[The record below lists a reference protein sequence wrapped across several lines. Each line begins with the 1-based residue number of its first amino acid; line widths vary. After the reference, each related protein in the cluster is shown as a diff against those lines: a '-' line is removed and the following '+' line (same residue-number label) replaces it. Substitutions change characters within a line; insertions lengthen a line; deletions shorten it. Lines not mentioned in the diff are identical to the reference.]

1 MRTAALIVAAG
12 SGTRFGGDRPKQY
25 CPLGGEPVLRRTVRA
40 FLSHPAIDVVLVA
53 ISPDHAEMY
62 AQATAGLA
70 LPAPVHGGASRQASV
85 RAGLERLAAG
95 ADPPDLVLVHD
106 GARPMVDG
114 ATIERVVLA
123 LGDAPAAVAAVPVVD
138 TLKRAADGRVAGTV
152 DRTGLWQAQTPQG
165 FRFADILDAH
175 RRFADAGATDDAALA
190 ELAGLP
196 VALVPGSPEN
206 LKVTAS
212 DDLARAERLLGGPE
226 FRTGIGYDV
235 HRFGPGDHVMV
246 CGVRVPHDRG
256 VEAHSDGDVG
266 LHALTDALLGT
277 IAAGDIGVH
286 FPPSDPRWRGA
297 ASDLFLRHA
306 VEMVHARGGR
316 VVSADV
322 TVVCERPKVGPH
334 RAAMSE
340 RMAAL
345 LGVPPDRASVKAT
358 TSEGMGFTGRGEGIA
373 AQAVCTVRFG

>member
-12 SGTRFGGDRPKQY
+12 AGSRFGGDRPKQY
-25 CPLGGEPVLRRTVRA
+25 RMLAGEPVLRRTVRA
-40 FLSHPAIDVVLVA
+40 FLSHPDVDGVLVA
-53 ISPDHAEMY
+53 VSAGHEAMY
-62 AQATAGLA
+62 ADAVAGLE
-70 LPAPVHGGASRQASV
+70 LPPPVHGGATRQESV
-85 RAGLERLAAG
+85 RAGLERMAAEG
-95 ADPPDLVLVHD
+95 PPDRVLVHD
-106 GARPMVDG
+106 AARPLVDAG
-114 ATIERVVLA
+114 TIARVARA
-123 LGDAPAAVAAVPVVD
+123 LGDGPAAIAAVPVVD
-138 TLKRAADGRVAGTV
+138 TLKRGADGRVAGTV
-152 DRTGLWQAQTPQG
+152 DRAGLWQAQTPQG
-165 FRFADILDAH
+165 FRFPDILDAH

-206 LKVTAS
+206 LKVTAA

-297 ASDLFLRHA
+297 PSDLFVRHA
-306 VEMVHARGGR
+306 VGLLHARGGR

-345 LGVPPDRASVKAT
+345 LGVPADRASVKAT